1 MLKRAVLLASCFMFL
16 VAAIAPAQQQ
26 QQQQQPPPPPQAATG
41 QEKPAILPSPAP
53 QPAPTPAPFL
63 VPRSFGQ
70 PVAVRIELTI
80 TDQVG
85 ASAPVKKTMTMMAA
99 DGERASVRSM
109 NRAAGQNGAQF
120 NVDAKPMLTQD
131 RIRLDLS
138 ISYDAPDMPQPGT
151 PEKAASWS
159 TMLQESMGVILENGK
174 PTVISQS
181 ADPRTDRKVS
191 VEVRATILK

>member
-1 MLKRAVLLASCFMFL
+1 MLKRAVLLASCFVFL
-16 VAAIAPAQQQ
+16 VAAIAAAK
-26 QQQQQPPPPPQAATG
+26 QQQPPPPQSASG
-41 QEKPAILPSPAP
+41 QEKPAIPPSPAP
-53 QPAPTPAPFL
+53 QPAPAPTPAF
-63 VPRSFGQ
+63 RFFGQ

-85 ASAPVKKTMTMMAA
+85 TAAPVKKMMTMMAA

-109 NRAAGQNGAQF
+109 NRAPGQNGATF
-120 NVDAKPMLTQD
+120 NVDAKPMLTED
-131 RIRLDLS
+131 KIRLDLS
-138 ISYDAPDMPQPGT
+138 ISYDAPEAPQPGT

-159 TMLQESMGVILENGK
+159 TLLQESMGVILENGK

>member
-1 MLKRAVLLASCFMFL
+1 MLKRAVLLASCFVFL
-16 VAAIAPAQQQ
+16 IAAIAPAK
-26 QQQQQPPPPPQAATG
+26 QQQPPPPPQSASG
-41 QEKPAILPSPAP
+41 QEKPAIPPSPAP
-53 QPAPTPAPFL
+53 QPAPAPTPRA
-63 VPRSFGQ
+63 FGQ

-85 ASAPVKKTMTMMAA
+85 TAAPVKKTMTMMAA

-109 NRAAGQNGAQF
+109 NRAMGQSGAQF

-131 RIRLDLS
+131 KIRLELS
-138 ISYDAPDMPQPGT
+138 ISYDASETPMPGT
-151 PEKAASWS
+151 PEKAEKAVSWS
-159 TMLQESMGVILENGK
+159 TTLQESMGVILENGK

>member
-1 MLKRAVLLASCFMFL
+1 MLKRAVLLASCL
-16 VAAIAPAQQQ
+16 VLVVAAIPSAGQQRPATLQPPGIQAPATP
-26 QQQQQPPPPPQAATG
+26 QPPA
-41 QEKPAILPSPAP
+41 
-53 QPAPTPAPFL
+53 PAPTPAF
-63 VPRSFGQ
+63 RFFGQ

-85 ASAPVKKTMTMMAA
+85 TAAPVKKMMTMMAA

-109 NRAAGQNGAQF
+109 NRAPGQNGATF
-120 NVDAKPMLTQD
+120 NVDAKPMLTED
-131 RIRLDLS
+131 KIRLDLS
-138 ISYDAPDMPQPGT
+138 ISYDAPEAPQPGT

-159 TMLQESMGVILENGK
+159 TLLQESMGVILENGK

>member
-1 MLKRAVLLASCFMFL
+1 MLKRAVLLASCFVFL
-16 VAAIAPAQQQ
+16 VAAIAPARQQQ
-26 QQQQQPPPPPQAATG
+26 QSASG
-41 QEKPAILPSPAP
+41 QEKPAIQPSPAP
-53 QPAPTPAPFL
+53 APA
-63 VPRSFGQ
+63 PRSFGQ

-85 ASAPVKKTMTMMAA
+85 TSAPLKKTMTMMAA

-109 NRAAGQNGAQF
+109 NSGQGLANF

-131 RIRLDLS
+131 KIRLDLS
-138 ISYDAPDMPQPGT
+138 INYDAPEAPQQGT
-151 PEKAASWS
+151 PDKTEKAVSWS
-159 TMLQESMGVILENGK
+159 TRLQESMGVILENGK

-191 VEVRATILK
+191 VEVRATIVK

>member
-1 MLKRAVLLASCFMFL
+1 MLKRAVLLASCFVFL
-16 VAAIAPAQQQ
+16 IAAIAPAK
-26 QQQQQPPPPPQAATG
+26 QQQPPPPPQSACG
-41 QEKPAILPSPAP
+41 QEKPAIPPSPAP
-53 QPAPTPAPFL
+53 QPAPNFAPAPG
-63 VPRSFGQ
+63 PRSFGQ

-85 ASAPVKKTMTMMAA
+85 TAAPVKKTMTMMAA

-109 NRAAGQNGAQF
+109 NRAMGQSGAQF

-131 RIRLDLS
+131 KIRLELS
-138 ISYDAPDMPQPGT
+138 ISYDASETPTPDT
-151 PEKAASWS
+151 PEKAEKAVSWS
-159 TMLQESMGVILENGK
+159 TTLQESMGVILENGK